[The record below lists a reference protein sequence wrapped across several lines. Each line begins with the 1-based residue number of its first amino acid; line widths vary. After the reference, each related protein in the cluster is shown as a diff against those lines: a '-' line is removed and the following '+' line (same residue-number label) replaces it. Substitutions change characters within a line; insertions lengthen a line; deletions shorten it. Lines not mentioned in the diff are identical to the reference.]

1 MSRFHFDEA
10 VMSEV
15 ASALSSASGETS
27 ADHILLMSKLP
38 IIQMQSGFGIENSLS
53 ALQDVMNCDTRLLE
67 RLRAGAEGIAS
78 IQSIIGGCEI
88 SSVVAAS
95 VEDTKNDVVN
105 AFDIAQTPHS
115 NNDIY
120 EMLKPLIADLSTF
133 PIEMSDIDYLFEN
146 ADFANGMVKDYNN
159 LLTLYA
165 FIENKDLLDYKL
177 SIPGISKLLKLKPA
191 YEAFGQFWDGDFSGG
206 GVTLLKEGLKK
217 IGGPV
222 VGNVLGNFAEAAG
235 NSLADGLTELL
246 NKNDVSSMDILKVY
260 FGALGEGAAKGVV
273 NTSIEF
279 VQSLK
284 LFGID
289 VGSMY
294 QDVGLDLSFD
304 GFVGGIIEIKDNLGF
319 GINYYAHN
327 PGKLLEEIGKGTVEF
342 VGDTVG
348 NIYSNVTNTI
358 SDVGSVLE
366 SGADYLVSKGEDIT
380 NWFKSVF

>member
-191 YEAFGQFWDGDFSGG
+191 
-206 GVTLLKEGLKK
+206 
-217 IGGPV
+217 
-222 VGNVLGNFAEAAG
+222 
-235 NSLADGLTELL
+235 
-246 NKNDVSSMDILKVY
+246 
-260 FGALGEGAAKGVV
+260 
-273 NTSIEF
+273 
-279 VQSLK
+279 
-284 LFGID
+284 
-289 VGSMY
+289 
-294 QDVGLDLSFD
+294 
-304 GFVGGIIEIKDNLGF
+304 
-319 GINYYAHN
+319 
-327 PGKLLEEIGKGTVEF
+327 
-342 VGDTVG
+342 
-348 NIYSNVTNTI
+348 
-358 SDVGSVLE
+358 
-366 SGADYLVSKGEDIT
+366 
-380 NWFKSVF
+380 